1 MGKRIEM
8 SNNMDHEVEN
18 ATSNDRLCTSLT
30 QRSLSRRGFIALGAL
45 SAASMLVPLASCA
58 PSNASSSASGAASA
72 AQDSIVN
79 PDELLIAQIQEQ
91 ISNMTLDQKVAQLF
105 VVRPEDLVGLGS
117 VDGGVQNEAGNS
129 GEAITEMSDALRSAL
144 EKIPVGGIASFSR
157 NIVDPEQIKSLL
169 SGMSDAVKD
178 AVGITP
184 LMCVDEEGGLVARVA
199 SNEAF
204 GVQNTGNASDIGAT
218 GDPEQAKQTAKTI
231 AEYLKPLGF
240 NTDFA
245 PVADVVSDLSDEVMT
260 ARSLGTDALKVS
272 EMVAAEVE
280 GFNEAGMICTLKH
293 FPGLGSASG
302 DTHLEKVTTD
312 KTAEEIMNS
321 DALPFKAGIEAGAPM
336 VMVGHISAPNVDEN
350 DEPSVTSSI
359 IINNLLRRDLGF
371 DGVVITDA
379 LNMAAVSDYY
389 DSGSAAITCF
399 KAGCD
404 MLLMPENFA
413 EAFDAIMETVKSGVI
428 SSDDID
434 LSVARILI
442 MKNRYLSD
450 DAS

>member
-58 PSNASSSASGAASA
+58 PSSASSSASGAASA

-79 PDELLIAQIQEQ
+79 PDELLITQIQEQ

-117 VDGGVQNEAGNS
+117 VDGGVQNDAGNS

-184 LMCVDEEGGLVARVA
+184 LLCVDEEGGCVRRALYENKV
-199 SNEAF
+199 
-204 GVQNTGNASDIGAT
+204 
-218 GDPEQAKQTAKTI
+218 
-231 AEYLKPLGF
+231 
-240 NTDFA
+240 FA
-245 PVADVVSDLSDEVMT
+245 
-260 ARSLGTDALKVS
+260 
-272 EMVAAEVE
+272 
-280 GFNEAGMICTLKH
+280 
-293 FPGLGSASG
+293 
-302 DTHLEKVTTD
+302 
-312 KTAEEIMNS
+312 
-321 DALPFKAGIEAGAPM
+321 
-336 VMVGHISAPNVDEN
+336 
-350 DEPSVTSSI
+350 
-359 IINNLLRRDLGF
+359 LL
-371 DGVVITDA
+371 
-379 LNMAAVSDYY
+379 
-389 DSGSAAITCF
+389 
-399 KAGCD
+399 
-404 MLLMPENFA
+404 
-413 EAFDAIMETVKSGVI
+413 
-428 SSDDID
+428 
-434 LSVARILI
+434 
-442 MKNRYLSD
+442 
-450 DAS
+450 